1 MRLIIRTDAN
11 FKIGFGHIMRCLA
24 LAQYWRDHMGP
35 VSFVCHRPLP
45 KPIESR
51 LDQEG
56 FNIQFL
62 SVPAGSAEDANQLI
76 AYAHDLQAKA
86 LFIDGY
92 DFKPSYQRVLFDSS
106 LYTLVMDDEAHLN
119 SYWADGLL
127 NQNPGITAEVYRE
140 RISKADL
147 LLGPRYA
154 LLRQEILSAKPTA
167 LDSIDSDPSTIRLL
181 ITLGGTNPDGLI
193 QKILD
198 ALVHLSSDHPLNVK
212 LLSPTTKLEPTPS
225 WVQQIPY
232 TDDMATLYR
241 WTNLAICGGG
251 STQWEMSFFGIP
263 RLAIILADNQLPTT
277 EFLHQNQCCINAGR
291 YETLTKPSLIE
302 NLKLLF
308 SNHAMR
314 VAMRE
319 KNQSLIDGQ
328 GVKRVCE
335 FIQARIPCPK

>member
-1 MRLIIRTDAN
+1 LSRCRPILLGQHTSVLGTKRFLLGSIGSHLNSQLPCTRHRHACRLGTSRVVISVSPIPKIRCISRMRLIIRTDAN

-51 LDQEG
+51 LDQER
-56 FNIQFL
+56 FNVQFL
-62 SVPAGSAEDANQLI
+62 SVPAGSAKDAEQLI

-92 DFKPSYQRVLFDSS
+92 HFKPSYQRVLFDSS

-154 LLRQEILSAKPTA
+154 LLRQEFLSAKPTA
-167 LDSIDSDPSTIRLL
+167 FDSIDSDPSTIRLL

-225 WVQQIPY
+225 WV
-232 TDDMATLYR
+232 
-241 WTNLAICGGG
+241 
-251 STQWEMSFFGIP
+251 
-263 RLAIILADNQLPTT
+263 
-277 EFLHQNQCCINAGR
+277 
-291 YETLTKPSLIE
+291 
-302 NLKLLF
+302 
-308 SNHAMR
+308 
-314 VAMRE
+314 
-319 KNQSLIDGQ
+319 
-328 GVKRVCE
+328 
-335 FIQARIPCPK
+335 